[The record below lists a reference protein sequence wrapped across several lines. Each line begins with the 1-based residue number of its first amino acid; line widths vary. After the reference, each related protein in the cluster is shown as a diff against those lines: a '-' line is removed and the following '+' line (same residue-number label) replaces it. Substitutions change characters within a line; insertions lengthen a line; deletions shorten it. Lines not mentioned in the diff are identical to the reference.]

1 MRLTAKNMDP
11 CLVPYSRRE
20 VAEDSPTDNFPVR
33 LCINFEA
40 PAGPT
45 VESPFRFERI
55 SASGPS
61 TTSSFLGCFV
71 RPQSTTCWLAIS
83 NPNNAAAPNWAP
95 SVQWKKYL

>member
-1 MRLTAKNMDP
+1 MRLTANNMDP

-45 VESPFRFERI
+45 VESPFDSREFRPVAQAPHLPS
-55 SASGPS
+55 SAVLCGLSRRLVG
-61 TTSSFLGCFV
+61 
-71 RPQSTTCWLAIS
+71 
-83 NPNNAAAPNWAP
+83 
-95 SVQWKKYL
+95 